1 MHPHNGLGEDHS
13 MTLRSGLADSRILK
27 ENSCSTDILVIIT
40 SVLFIIDGRLSHI
53 MWTRE

>member
-40 SVLFIIDGRLSHI
+40 SVLCIIDGRLSHI